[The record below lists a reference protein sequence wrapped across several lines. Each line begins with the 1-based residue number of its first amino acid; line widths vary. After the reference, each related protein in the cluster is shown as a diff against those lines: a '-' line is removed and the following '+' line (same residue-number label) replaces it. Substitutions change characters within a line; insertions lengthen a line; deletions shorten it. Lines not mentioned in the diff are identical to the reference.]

1 MAVLF
6 EGESIV
12 PSDWPLPVVDPV
24 RVKREVLTAV
34 QIARETAII
43 VSEAILLWTTGVG
56 SRRGR
61 RRWFAPAGLM
71 GSRWTLFPQ
80 GVGAGHG
87 DAVKL
92 LQQAIDGGI
101 LWWPAPADNGLQREG
116 RRVSERLE
124 GPGQSISPH
133 CAIF

>member
-6 EGESIV
+6 EGEAVV
-12 PSDWPLPVVDPV
+12 PSDRPLPVVDPV
-24 RVKREVLTAV
+24 RVQREVLTAV

-43 VSEAILLWTTGVG
+43 VSEAVLLWTTGVRR
-56 SRRGR
+56 RRGR
-61 RRWFAPAGLM
+61 RRWFASAGLM

-92 LQQAIDGGI
+92 LQKAVDGGV
-101 LWWPAPADNGLQREG
+101 LGRSAPADNGLQREG